1 MQDKSASGGSIKS
14 EIMLNQECA
23 QELHKPIVRKYE
35 KRKVYSSFIA
45 NIWGADLVNMQLISK
60 FNKELSFLFC
70 FIDIFSKYGWV
81 L

>member
-45 NIWGADLVNMQLISK
+45 NIWGADLVNMQLIVSLIK
-60 FNKELSFLFC
+60 NYLFC
-70 FIDIFSKYGWV
+70 FV

>member
-45 NIWGADLVNMQLISK
+45 NTDLVNMQLISK

-70 FIDIFSKYGWV
+70 FIDIFSKYAWV